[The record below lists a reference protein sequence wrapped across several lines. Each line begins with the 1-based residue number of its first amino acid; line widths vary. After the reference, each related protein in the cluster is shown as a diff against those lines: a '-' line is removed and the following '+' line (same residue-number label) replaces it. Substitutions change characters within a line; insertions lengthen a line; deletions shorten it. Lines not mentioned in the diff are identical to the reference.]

1 MNNKYSIFLFIFLLF
16 GISTNAMVQP
26 IVDAPK
32 VVLTDI
38 PFEIT
43 VTSASSQDFCNY
55 SLELNDAIYTPENCS
70 DSDQITFSNLVLSK
84 KAAYTARLS
93 LNGQA
98 LSSNKIEAVW
108 GWVSILP
115 PVASIIIALLF
126 RSVIPALFFGIWI
139 GSFAILGFNFR
150 VVWQSFLDVIATYVK
165 SALANA
171 DHAAIIIFSLMIG
184 GLVGIISKNGG
195 MYGVVNS
202 LLRFTTNP
210 KRGQVITATMG
221 LAIFF
226 DDYANTLVVGNTM
239 RKITDKLKIS
249 RAKLAFLVDA
259 TAAPVACIALITTWV
274 GFQLGMIDA
283 SIQQI
288 DAVTESAYLI
298 YLKSIAY
305 SFYPI
310 FMLVFVMTIAGTG
323 RDFSSMYKFETE
335 SRIGRDPS
343 IQSSETGYSN
353 TAETDRL
360 EPKDPSR
367 ARAFNAVIPIVLFI
381 GSVIGG
387 LFVTGEG
394 NSVQEIIGSA
404 DAYKALLW
412 GSMIAVVSAI
422 LLTLVQGIMSLEEA
436 VQSWY
441 EGVKFMVFAII
452 VLIMA
457 WSLAETTELLQTANY
472 LSSILDELLPVALV
486 PTTIFILAAA
496 TAFATGTSWG
506 TMGIFYPIV
515 VPLVWQILSVNGV
528 ADPEH
533 FYILY
538 SSIACVLCGAVWGDH
553 CSPISDTTIMSSMA
567 SGCDH
572 IDHVTTQLPYAL
584 VVASIALLLGTLP
597 TGFGV
602 PAWLMI
608 LIGSATV
615 VSTVFILGKKVD

>member
-70 DSDQITFSNLVLSK
+70 DADQITFSNLVLSK

-93 LNGQA
+93 LNGQV

-412 GSMIAVVSAI
+412 GSMIAVVSAV

>member
-26 IVDAPK
+26 IVDSPK

-70 DSDQITFSNLVLSK
+70 DADQITFSNLVLSK

-93 LNGQA
+93 LNGQV

-412 GSMIAVVSAI
+412 GSMIAVVSAV

-608 LIGSATV
+608 LIGTATV

>member
-1 MNNKYSIFLFIFLLF
+1 MNNKNSIFLCIALFLGAF
-16 GISTNAMVQP
+16 TNTWAQSVM
-26 IVDAPK
+26 DAPK

-43 VTSASSQDFCNY
+43 VTENSSLDFCNY
-55 SLELNDAIYTPENCS
+55 SLELNDVSYTAENCS
-70 DSDQITFSNLVLSK
+70 DANQIAFSNLVLSK
-84 KAAYTARLS
+84 KAAYTAQLS
-93 LNGQA
+93 MNGQV
-98 LSSNKIEAVW
+98 LSSNKIVAVW

-115 PVASIIIALLF
+115 PLISIIIALLF

-150 VVWQSFLDVIATYVK
+150 VVWQSFLDVIAIYVK

-202 LLRFTTNP
+202 LLRFTKNP
-210 KRGQVITATMG
+210 KRGQVITATLG

-259 TAAPVACIALITTWV
+259 TAAPIACIALITTWV

-310 FMLVFVMTIAGTG
+310 FMLVFVMTIAASG
-323 RDFSSMYKFETE
+323 RGFASMFKYETE
-335 SRIGRDPS
+335 ARIGRDPS
-343 IQSSETGYSN
+343 LQSSEMGYSN
-353 TAETDRL
+353 EAETDRL

-367 ARAFNAVIPIVLFI
+367 ARALNAVIPIALFI

-394 NSVQEIIGSA
+394 SSVQEIIGSA
-404 DAYKALLW
+404 DAYQALLW
-412 GSMIAVVSAI
+412 GSMIAVISAI
-422 LLTLVQGIMSLEEA
+422 ILTLAQGIMSLEEA

-441 EGVKFMVFAII
+441 EGVKFMIFAII

-472 LSSILDELLPVALV
+472 LSSILDELLPVAMV
-486 PTTIFILAAA
+486 PTTIFILSAA

-515 VPLVWQILSVNGV
+515 VPLVWQILSINGV

-584 VVASIALLLGTLP
+584 VVASIALLLGTIP
-597 TGFGV
+597 TGFGF
-602 PAWLMI
+602 PAWIMI
-608 LIGSATV
+608 LIGLVTV
-615 VSTVFILGKKVD
+615 VSLVFILGKKVD